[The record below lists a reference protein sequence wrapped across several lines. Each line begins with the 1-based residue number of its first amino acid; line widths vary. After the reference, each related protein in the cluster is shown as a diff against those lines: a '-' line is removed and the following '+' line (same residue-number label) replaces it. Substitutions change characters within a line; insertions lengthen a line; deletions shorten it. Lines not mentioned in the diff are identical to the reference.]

1 MTLMFNKEVT
11 MHGGFSRMLETLKDS
26 AKGGKKSVVQ
36 FREILRV

>member
-11 MHGGFSRMLETLKDS
+11 MRGGFSRMLETLKDS
-26 AKGGKKSVVQ
+26 AKKGKKSAAQ